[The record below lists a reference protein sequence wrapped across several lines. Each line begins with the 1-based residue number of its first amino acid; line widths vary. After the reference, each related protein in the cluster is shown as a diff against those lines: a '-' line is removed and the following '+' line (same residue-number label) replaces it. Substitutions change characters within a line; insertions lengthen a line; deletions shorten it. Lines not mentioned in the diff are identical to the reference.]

1 MTEEKTALEPRWLW
15 YAVSF
20 ILPVVG
26 IILGILYRRK
36 EAPESK
42 DFGKKTVIAA
52 IAGVVACLAFY
63 AVWLFVLGAAAW
75 L

>member
-15 YAVSF
+15 YLVSF

-36 EAPESK
+36 EIPESK
-42 DFGKKTVIAA
+42 DFGKKTIIAA
-52 IAGVVACLAFY
+52 VAGVVACLLFY
-63 AVWLFVLGAAAW
+63 GVWLFVLGAAAW
-75 L
+75 W